1 MQIDFFFFPLW
12 VFKCK
17 KGEISLCTP
26 MPELRTERSH
36 SSFQCAWKESAELGH
51 QMSKKLRFFVRPSW
65 PRPEQKN
72 HQSLEKMCF
81 VQNSETYIKNVLKAI
96 LSSKDMNKY
105 VIRPSHSSHS
115 HNAKSTIS
123 LSYVPML
130 GNWKKFEKK
139 NLVTIIS
146 ALFTKQSV
154 KWQRRF
160 NRIL

>member
-51 QMSKKLRFFVRPSW
+51 QMSKKLRFFTCIPSW

-81 VQNSETYIKNVLKAI
+81 VQNSET
-96 LSSKDMNKY
+96 
-105 VIRPSHSSHS
+105 SHKKC
-115 HNAKSTIS
+115 AKSNLIIKGYEQIFDKASNLQNPQSGVFLIIIFNKTVLIQ
-123 LSYVPML
+123 
-130 GNWKKFEKK
+130 FEYFFFGD
-139 NLVTIIS
+139 NLFLLHFVY
-146 ALFTKQSV
+146 
-154 KWQRRF
+154 
-160 NRIL
+160 